1 VTGRGR
7 VASLVGKLRSY
18 ERGRWWVSF
27 SIVAALGALWA
38 LGTPPTASPDEET
51 HVIRAAALARGELVG
66 RPLTSSQRDQFFSRV
81 GSGGWEGGSTVTPY
95 RSVTVPEIY
104 DRPNWGCYVKHPERS
119 AACLDFSGPQR
130 DASVVTNNWYPPAYY
145 AWVGLV
151 ARTGPAGARAV
162 YVMRLAAVVI
172 AAALLASAVATLR
185 RVADTPLVNL
195 GLLAAVTP
203 TALFLAGSVHASG
216 LEIAAG
222 LALWVSG
229 AVLVSEARASGG
241 GRVDSRLVARVGM
254 AAGVLVLS
262 RQLGPLW
269 AGLILLIL
277 AGLAGR
283 QGIRALRWSRAVWT
297 WGAVVGACLIST
309 LAWIVGVGALD
320 KDKYLGAPTNESL
333 SQLVRGAIGDSFAFF
348 REMIGVFGWND
359 LPAPTLTL
367 LVWTAVLGGLAALAV
382 AFGRRRETI
391 AMLVVGVLAAVL
403 PVVIVVAQSDYGGW
417 FGRYTMPFA
426 LGVPVLAGLALRGP
440 ALHRVPRG
448 AVLLAGGALV
458 AGHVLAYA
466 EVLRRYTVGAGGTVW
481 FWTNPAWS
489 PPVPPLLL
497 LLGAVAATVA
507 WAIWLLV
514 PEWQNGPVAP
524 LCASHKVPRSWR

>member
-1 VTGRGR
+1 VAGRGR
-7 VASLVGKLRSY
+7 VASLVRNLRTR
-18 ERGRWWVSF
+18 ERRAWWVSF

-51 HVIRAAALARGELVG
+51 HVIRAAAVARGELVG
-66 RPLTSSQRDQFFSRV
+66 RPLTSSQRDQFFARV

-95 RSVTVPEIY
+95 HSVTVPEVY
-104 DRPNWGCYVKHPERS
+104 DRPNWSCYLKHPERS

-151 ARTGPAGARAV
+151 ARLGPAGAGAV

-172 AAALLASAVATLR
+172 AAALLASAVASLR
-185 RVADTPLVNL
+185 RVGDTPLVNL

-203 TALFLAGSVHASG
+203 TVLYLAGSVHASG

-229 AVLVSEARASGG
+229 AVLVSEARGSIS
-241 GRVDSRLVARVGM
+241 GRVDRRLVARAGI
-254 AAGVLVLS
+254 AASVIVLS

-269 AGLILLIL
+269 AGLILLVL

-283 QGIRALRWSRAVWT
+283 QGLRALRSSRAVWA
-297 WGAVVGACLIST
+297 WSVVVTVCLIT
-309 LAWIVGVGALD
+309 TVAWIVGVGALD
-320 KDKYLGAPTNESL
+320 KDKYLGTPTNESV
-333 SQLVRGAIGDSFAFF
+333 SELVRGAIGDSFFFF
-348 REMIGVFGWND
+348 REMIGIFGWND

-367 LVWTAVLGGLAALAV
+367 VVWAAVLGGLSALAV
-382 AFGRRRETI
+382 AFGRRRETVALLI
-391 AMLVVGVLAAVL
+391 VAVLAAVL
-403 PVVIVVAQSDYGGW
+403 PVAFIVVQSDYGAW

-426 LGVPVLAGLALRGP
+426 VGVPVLAGLALREP
-440 ALHRVPRG
+440 ALRGARRV
-448 AVLLAGGALV
+448 AVLLAGGALA

-466 EVLRRYTVGAGGTVW
+466 HVLRRYTVGTNGTVW
-481 FWTNPAWS
+481 FWTNPRWS

-507 WAIWLLV
+507 WAGWLL
-514 PEWQNGPVAP
+514 PTGSSRREPHLENREFA
-524 LCASHKVPRSWR
+524 